1 MIKIIKSPDP
11 AICDNCGCKFT
22 YEAED
27 VKWDRVLDRNGFLG
41 ILPLCKSARAVRCPV
56 CNNPVVIEWY

>member
-41 ILPLCKSARAVRCPV
+41 ILPLCKSVRAVRCPV